1 MAFSKQYYEHL
12 SLEELVQDDFF
23 IESVKQPNE
32 KTKTFWTE
40 FVLQYPQRKA
50 DVDTAESFV
59 KHLKF
64 EQQIAEPGV
73 KEKLWQAITAQASA
87 APEVVPMFNRKRWMW
102 AAATLAGVLFVSAA
116 WLFLQKSSF
125 TNFTA
130 QYGEVKQ
137 LVLPDQSV
145 VTLNANSV
153 LKYKKEWK
161 EGMVREVWLEGE
173 AFFDVKHLHEEGN
186 PVKASD
192 RFLVHVGDMTVEVLG
207 TSFNVS
213 DRKAETK
220 VVLQTGKVRV
230 DFKDKKKES
239 MLMEPGDLVK
249 YNQSTKQVVK
259 EKTDT
264 ISTVAWKKKELMLN
278 NTSVQDIINSIENN
292 FGYKVEVADPALLT
306 RKLAITGA
314 TATISLENEQTLF
327 EILEVSLNV
336 EITKTNDTLYIR

>member
-1 MAFSKQYYEHL
+1 MAFSKEYYEHL

-23 IESVKQPNE
+23 IASVKQPNE
-32 KTKTFWTE
+32 KTTTFWTE
-40 FVLQYPQRKA
+40 FVLQYPQRKS
-50 DVDTAESFV
+50 DVDAAMHFV
-59 KHLKF
+59 KSLEF
-64 EQQIAEPGV
+64 EQDVAEEGV
-73 KEKLWQAITAQASA
+73 KEKLWNAITEQAA
-87 APEVVPMFNRKRWMW
+87 TAPKVVTMNNRKRWMW
-102 AAATLAGVLFVSAA
+102 AAAILTGIMLVSAT
-116 WLFLQKSSF
+116 WFIIQKSSF
-125 TNFTA
+125 TTFTA

-137 LVLPDQSV
+137 LILPDQSV
-145 VTLNANSV
+145 VMLNANSH
-153 LKYKKEWK
+153 LEFKKEWK
-161 EGMVREVWLEGE
+161 EGDVREVWLTGE
-173 AFFDVKHLHEEGN
+173 AFFDVKHLHKEGN
-186 PVKASD
+186 AIKTSD

-213 DRKAETK
+213 ARKAETK

-230 DFKDKKKES
+230 EFKDKKKES

-249 YNQSTKQVVK
+249 YNQSTKEVVK

-264 ISTVAWKKKELMLN
+264 VSTVAWKKKELMLN

-292 FGYKVEVADPALLT
+292 FGYKVEVADPAILT

>member
-1 MAFSKQYYEHL
+1 MAFSNEYYEHL

-23 IESVKQPNE
+23 ITSVKQPNE
-32 KTKTFWTE
+32 KTKTFWAG
-40 FVLQYPQRKA
+40 FVLQYPQRKN
-50 DVDTAESFV
+50 DVDAAMQFV
-59 KHLKF
+59 KSLEF
-64 EQQIAEPGV
+64 EQDVAEQGV
-73 KEKLWQAITAQASA
+73 KEKLWQAITAQAA
-87 APEVVPMFNRKRWMW
+87 TEPKVVSMINRKRWMW
-102 AAATLAGVLFVSAA
+102 AAAAIIGVLFVSAA
-116 WLFLQKSSF
+116 WLLIQKSSF
-125 TNFTA
+125 TTFTA

-145 VTLNANSV
+145 VTLNANSE
-153 LKYKKEWK
+153 LEFKKQWK
-161 EGMVREVWLEGE
+161 EGEVREVWLTGE
-173 AFFDVKHLHEEGN
+173 AFFDVKHLHQEGN
-186 PVKASD
+186 LVKESD

-213 DRKAETK
+213 ARKAETK

-230 DFKDKKKES
+230 DFKNKKSES

-292 FGYKVEVADPALLT
+292 FGYKVEVADPAILT
-306 RKLAITGA
+306 RKLAITGN

-336 EITKTNDTLYIR
+336 EITKSNDTLYIK

>member
-1 MAFSKQYYEHL
+1 MAFSKEYYEHL

-32 KTKTFWTE
+32 KTITFWTE
-40 FVLQYPQRKA
+40 FVLQYPQRKS
-50 DVDTAESFV
+50 DVYAAIHLV
-59 KHLKF
+59 KSLEF
-64 EQQIAEPGV
+64 EKDVAGEGV
-73 KEKLWQAITAQASA
+73 KDKLWKAITEQEAA
-87 APEVVPMFNRKRWMW
+87 APKVVTMYKRKRWMW
-102 AAATLAGVLFVSAA
+102 AAAALVGLLLVSTT
-116 WLFLQKSSF
+116 WLLLQNSSF
-125 TNFTA
+125 TKYSS

-137 LVLPDQSV
+137 LILPDQSV
-145 VTLNANSV
+145 VTLNTKSV
-153 LKYKKEWK
+153 LKYKKDWK
-161 EGMVREVWLEGE
+161 QGDVREVWLEGE
-173 AFFDVKHLHEEGN
+173 AFFDVKHLHQEGTA
-186 PVKASD
+186 VKTSD

-213 DRKAETK
+213 ARKAETK
-220 VVLQTGKVRV
+220 VVLQAGKVRV
-230 DFKDKKKES
+230 EFKDKKKES

-249 YNQSTKQVVK
+249 YNQSTKEVVK

-264 ISTVAWKKKELMLN
+264 VSTVAWKKKELMLN

-292 FGYKVEVADPALLT
+292 FGYKVEVADPAILT
-306 RKLAITGA
+306 RKLAITGS